1 MVKMKAQLVCAAAYG
16 VEREI
21 MLENLPVM
29 VGRGPDA
36 GIRLADPWVSRRHC
50 EIDEI
55 NGTLVVR
62 DLGSRHGTFVNGHRV
77 TEWFL
82 LPGSTLTL
90 GISRFVAQYGGGEGG
105 VPVCAENE
113 PACKNSGS

>member
-1 MVKMKAQLVCAAAYG
+1 MKAQLFSAGAYG

-21 MLENLPVM
+21 TLDILPVM

-62 DLGSRHGTFVNGHRV
+62 DLGSRHGTFVNGRRV

-82 LPGSTLTL
+82 MPGSTLTL
-90 GISRFVAQYGGGEGG
+90 GISRFVAQYRGGAEG
-105 VPVCAENE
+105 VPMCVENE
-113 PACKNSGS
+113 SACKSSAS